1 MAGKA
6 LVIVESP
13 TKAKTITR
21 FLGKDFVVRAS
32 MGHVRDLPEN
42 AADIPPKLKKEPWAR
57 LGVNV
62 EKDFEPL
69 YVVSRTKKDQV
80 KELQSLLKEAGELYL
95 ATDED
100 REGESIS
107 WHLYE
112 LLKPKVPTR
121 RLVFNEITKEA
132 IQHALESPREIDL
145 HLVRAQETR
154 RIIDRLFGYEVSP
167 LLWKKMTP
175 GLSAGR
181 VQSVAVRLLVE
192 RERARIRFHAA
203 GYWTVK
209 AKVEKPGA
217 EPAFDI
223 DLHQVGGKRVATS
236 RDFNPDTGLLDD
248 PESLVLLDR
257 AGAERITRLLD
268 AGPVVVK
275 SVEQKPFTQR
285 PAAPFVTS
293 TLQVEANAKLRYSAK
308 RTMQIAQQLYENG
321 LITYMRTDSTFLSE
335 EGLHGARALI
345 RQKFGEEYLSPAA
358 RVYETKVRNAQEA
371 HEAIRPAG
379 ESFRDPA
386 EVRATMGEEA
396 ARLYELIYMRTVAC
410 QMPDAHGT
418 TTTIAIEAGDSQFR
432 ASGRAFTFPG
442 FRRAYLASA
451 EEEANEL
458 NRGFPSL
465 APGDA
470 VRCLSAEALERTT
483 QPPNRFT
490 EGSLIKEL
498 ERLGIGRPSTWA
510 SIVDLVL
517 NRSYAFKKGT
527 ALVPTF
533 TAMAVVGLLENHF
546 DNFLDYEYTA
556 RLEDDLD
563 AISRGEETSL
573 NYLKAFY
580 FGAGRPGL
588 KSLVKLGEE
597 KIDPRV
603 INGLPLG
610 EWEGRQ
616 VQVRIGRYGPFIT
629 DGERRASVPDQMPP
643 DELTLEKALEMLD
656 HASKEPESLGLHPEN
671 GIPIYLKVGR
681 FGPYVQL
688 GDGRDGAKP
697 KIASLIQGTQLD
709 QVDLHHAVKL
719 LSLPRNLGAN
729 PDTGEP
735 VVAANGRFGPF
746 VQSGTETRSLP
757 SDLSPVDITLEQA
770 VELIRQPKVRG
781 RGAARAQTVIKE
793 LGAHPVK
800 NVPVKVLTGRYGP
813 YITDSEINATVPR
826 GVDPLEVTM
835 EQAVTL
841 LAERAQKI
849 AEQGPAPVKRAGRKT
864 AKKAAKKAVKRAK
877 KTVKS

>member
-1 MAGKA
+1 MAEKA

-13 TKAKTITR
+13 TKAKTITK

-42 AADIPPKLKKEPWAR
+42 AADIPPKVKKEPWAR
-57 LGVNV
+57 LGVNI
-62 EKDFEPL
+62 EQNFEPL
-69 YVVSRTKKDQV
+69 YVVSRTRKSQV
-80 KELQSLLKEAGELYL
+80 KELQTLLKEAREVYL

-107 WHLYE
+107 WHLLE

-145 HLVRAQETR
+145 DLVRAQETR

-192 RERARIRFHAA
+192 RERARIRFHSAD
-203 GYWTVK
+203 YWAVR
-209 AKVEKPGA
+209 ARVEKPGA
-217 EPAFDI
+217 EPAFDV
-223 DLHQVGGKRVATS
+223 DLHQSGGKRVATS
-236 RDFNPDTGLLDD
+236 RDFNPDTGLLDNPD
-248 PESLVLLDR
+248 ELVLLGR
-257 AGAERITRLLD
+257 AGAERIKEELKQ
-268 AGPVVVK
+268 GPIIVK

-335 EGLHGARALI
+335 EALHGARALI
-345 RQKFGEEYLSPAA
+345 RQKFGEEYLSPST

-379 ESFRDPA
+379 ESFREPA
-386 EVRATMGEEA
+386 EVRATLGEEA
-396 ARLYELIYMRTVAC
+396 ARLYELIYMRTVAS
-410 QMPDAHGT
+410 QMPDAQGIT
-418 TTTIAIEAGDSQFR
+418 TTVLAECHGSQYR
-432 ASGRAFTFPG
+432 ASGRSFTFAG

-458 NRGFPSL
+458 NRGFPAL
-465 APGDA
+465 APGDEL
-470 VRCLSAEALERTT
+470 RCLEAEALERAT

-490 EGSLIKEL
+490 EGSLIREL

-510 SIVDLVL
+510 SIVELVL
-517 NRSYAFKKGT
+517 NRAYAFKKGT

-533 TAMAVVGLLENHF
+533 TAVAVVGLLETHF
-546 DNFLDYEYTA
+546 ENFLDYAYTA

-573 NYLKAFY
+573 EYLKAFY
-580 FGAGRPGL
+580 FGSELPGL
-588 KSLVKLGEE
+588 KSLVKQGEE

-603 INGLPLG
+603 INGIPLG

-616 VQVRIGRYGPFIT
+616 LQVRIGRYGPFVT
-629 DGERRASVPDQMPP
+629 DGERRASVPDLMAP
-643 DELTLEKALEMLD
+643 DEMTVEKALEMLE

-671 GIPIYLKVGR
+671 GMPIYLKVGR
-681 FGPYVQL
+681 YGPYVQL

-757 SDLSPVDITLEQA
+757 ANLSPVDIALEQA
-770 VELIRQPKVRG
+770 LELIRQPKARG

-793 LGAHPVK
+793 LGAHPDK

-813 YITDSEINATVPR
+813 YITDGELNATVPR

-835 EQAVTL
+835 DQAVTL
-841 LAERAQKI
+841 LAERAQRI
-849 AEQGPAPVKRAGRKT
+849 AEQGPAPAKRAGRKT
-864 AKKAAKKAVKRAK
+864 AKKAAKKTVKRAQ
-877 KTVKS
+877 KTAKS